1 MLALKTKLFMEQHQ
15 VSPQVTAVL
24 EEIIKNS
31 ASAALPICFYYLLEV
46 YMTHYLLAFPTL
58 L

>member
-1 MLALKTKLFMEQHQ
+1 MEQHQ